1 MISERVKEIRKS
13 IKLSQTDFGKR
24 LGVSRDVINNIEN
37 GRVEPSEVILKL
49 ISKDFG
55 ISMDWLKRGQGEM
68 MISPE
73 EDLASLAGNL
83 VLGAMDDS
91 FRRRFLT
98 MLAGLGDAE
107 WELLRNMAHQLA
119 DSQNEKREE

>member
-1 MISERVKEIRKS
+1 M
-13 IKLSQTDFGKR
+13 
-24 LGVSRDVINNIEN
+24 
-37 GRVEPSEVILKL
+37 ILKL
-49 ISKDFG
+49 ISKEFG